1 MARRYDLIGESK
13 PPVFGRRSDSGR
25 RRSERRK
32 KDLSPARILKGL
44 VVLLVFEA
52 AIAFFIYGSGFH
64 SFSTPTDSLERPGI
78 RTNMCHKV
86 FIFIP
91 DSWQTT
97 TVCQLSN
104 AVPFLVMPGII
115 LLFLGRR
122 LAQGGR

>member
-13 PPVFGRRSDSGR
+13 PPVFGRKSDSGR
-25 RRSERRK
+25 RKGKHRK
-32 KDLSPARILKGL
+32 KGLSPARILKGL
-44 VVLLVFEA
+44 FVLLAFEA
-52 AIAFFIYGSGFH
+52 VIAFFIYGSGFH
-64 SFSTPTDSLERPGI
+64 SFSTPTDALERPGI

-86 FIFIP
+86 FVFIP

-97 TVCQLSN
+97 TVCQISN

-122 LAQGGR
+122 LVQDAR